1 MNINFCYYYPV
12 LLLKTLR
19 CNNLHTLFTQLISY
33 LKYLFQQVKII
44 HFHFKFQLPRAEVRD
59 EEELKTMDMER
70 RLEQLLREQQ
80 QQQEI
85 VC

>member
-1 MNINFCYYYPV
+1 M
-12 LLLKTLR
+12 
-19 CNNLHTLFTQLISY
+19 
-33 LKYLFQQVKII
+33 FQQVKII